1 MITIHNFACGVR
13 GLRVAWQCEEMNLP
27 YRLKFVSYPP
37 SDEYRRLHSIGN
49 VPFLQDDGGVAM
61 HESVAIMLYLA
72 HRYGPTPL
80 LPGNLDPRLARVLQ
94 LTVFGEATLGAGIN
108 TLLGAHFGA
117 PEADKRNWSVR
128 GTQARLEQAVAFVA
142 DMLGKYP
149 FLAGSELSLADIS
162 VSCAL
167 DMWSGVLGHALPAK
181 LEAWRERLAARPA
194 YQRAFARNQDQSP
207 T

>member
-1 MITIHNFACGVR
+1 MITIHNFPRGVR
-13 GLRVAWQCEEMNLP
+13 GLRVAWQCEEMGLS
-27 YRLKFVSYPP
+27 YRLESVSFPP
-37 SDEYRRLHSIGN
+37 SDEYRALHPLAN
-49 VPFLQDDGGVAM
+49 VPFLQDDGGIAI

-80 LPGNLDPRLARVLQ
+80 LPHDGDLRVARVLE

-108 TLLGAHFGA
+108 TLLAAHFAA

-128 GTQARLEQAVAFVA
+128 GTHARLEQAISHTA

-149 FLAGSELSLADIS
+149 YLAGSELSLADIS

-167 DMWSGVLGHALPAK
+167 GMWQGALGLALPDK
-181 LEAWRERLAARPA
+181 LIAWRKRLGARPA
-194 YQRAFARNQDQSP
+194 YERALARTQSP
-207 T
+207 R